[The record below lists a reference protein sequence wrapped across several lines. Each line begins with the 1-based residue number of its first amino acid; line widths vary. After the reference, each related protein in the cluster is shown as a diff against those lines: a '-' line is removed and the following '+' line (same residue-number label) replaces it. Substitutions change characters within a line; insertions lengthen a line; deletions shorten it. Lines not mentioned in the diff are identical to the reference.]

1 MLTTTF
7 WGTRGSI
14 ASPGP
19 ETVRYG
25 GNTACVEVRAG
36 DHVLIF
42 DAGTGI
48 RPLGVS
54 LLKEFEDRQLTVHLF
69 ISHTH
74 WDHIQ
79 GFPFFVPAYR
89 PTTTINVYGA
99 PGQGKSLE
107 KVLRGQMEADYF
119 PVGLGDLAATIDVHE
134 FRGQPID
141 IGDVRVDAAYIN
153 HPAMNLA
160 YRVTAENRRIVY
172 ATDHEPYAHTLD
184 HVAHRG
190 EDGRHFGERLD
201 KALIE
206 FSTGADLY
214 IGDAQYTDEEYAARI
229 GWGHSPLS
237 ATVDLAL
244 AASVRT
250 LAMFHHDPMHA
261 DDVVEE
267 MERTAR
273 RLVAARGGTME
284 CFAAAERQ
292 TVIV

>member
-1 MLTTTF
+1 MKITF

-19 ETVRYG
+19 DTVRYG
-25 GNTACVEVRAG
+25 GNTSCVEVRAG
-36 DHVLIF
+36 GHVLVF
-42 DAGTGI
+42 DAGTGL
-48 RPLGVS
+48 RPLGVALS
-54 LLKEFEDRQLTVHLF
+54 QDFKDRPLTVHIF

-89 PTTTINVYGA
+89 PGATIHVYGA

-134 FRGQPID
+134 FRAQPFE
-141 IGDVRVDAAYIN
+141 IGDVRVDALYLN

-160 YRVTAENRRIVY
+160 YRVSFGGRRLIY
-172 ATDHEPYAHTLD
+172 ATDHEPYAKTLD
-184 HVAHRG
+184 HVAQRG
-190 EDGRHFGERLD
+190 EQGRAFGERLD
-201 KALIE
+201 RDLIE
-206 FSTGADLY
+206 FATGADLY
-214 IGDAQYTDEEYAARI
+214 IGDAQYTDEEYSARI

-244 AASVRT
+244 TARSKT
-250 LAMFHHDPMHA
+250 LALFHHDPMQSDA
-261 DDVVEE
+261 DVDQK
-267 MERTAR
+267 
-273 RLVAARGGTME
+273 GP
-284 CFAAAERQ
+284 F
-292 TVIV
+292 